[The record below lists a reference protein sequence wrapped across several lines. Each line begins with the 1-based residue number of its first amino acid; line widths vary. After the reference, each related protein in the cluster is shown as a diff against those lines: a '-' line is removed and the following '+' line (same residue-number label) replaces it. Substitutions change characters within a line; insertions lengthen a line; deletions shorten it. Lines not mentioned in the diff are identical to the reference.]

1 MFVRIRE
8 SRVKV
13 LLALLMALAVLGAC
27 GGGDD
32 DAANDSAAEDTA
44 GDSEETPEGD
54 DASGEA
60 ADGTLQFHATEYA
73 FSVSE
78 TVPAGQVSLEIVNK
92 GEEPHML
99 DLVPLVDDAPPVE
112 DLIKLGEKEVGKFFK
127 GQPIHVKTVKA
138 GETSKAVPADLEPGR
153 YGYVCFYAKKGEEPH
168 AFKGM
173 YGELTVE

>member
-13 LLALLMALAVLGAC
+13 LLALLMALALLGAC
-27 GGGDD
+27 GGGGDD
-32 DAANDSAAEDTA
+32 DATDSAAEDTTEDA
-44 GDSEETPEGD
+44 EDSPTEDDSSEE
-54 DASGEA
+54 AEA
-60 ADGTLQFHATEYA
+60 GTLQFHATEYA

-78 TVPAGQVSLEIVNK
+78 TVAAGQTSIEIVNK

-99 DLVPLVDDAPPVE
+99 DLVPLVDDAPAVE
-112 DLIKLGEKEVGKFFK
+112 ELIKLPEKKLGKYFI
-127 GQPIHVKTVKA
+127 GQPMTIEPVKSGV
-138 GETSKAVPADLEPGR
+138 TSKALEANLKPGR

>member
-27 GGGDD
+27 GGGSD
-32 DAANDSAAEDTA
+32 DATDTAAEDGA
-44 GDSEETPEGD
+44 EEAEESPEGD

-60 ADGTLQFHATEYA
+60 EEGTLQFHATEYA
-73 FSVSE
+73 FSVPE
-78 TVPAGQVSLEIVNK
+78 TVPAGQTSIEIVNK

-112 DLIKLGEKEVGKFFK
+112 ELIKMPEKEVTKFFK
-127 GQPIHVKTVKA
+127 GRPIHIKTVKA
-138 GETSKAVPADLEPGR
+138 GQTSAAVDADLKPGR
-153 YGYVCFYAKKGEEPH
+153 YAYVCFYSKKGEKPH
-168 AFKGM
+168 ALIGM
-173 YGELTVE
+173 NGELTVE